1 MKEEA
6 NVQINAAPN
15 QDGELI
21 IRYGQA
27 ELPALPPTPLSIIGN
42 LSAPIEY
49 AVKFATTGPLALDFA
64 ILLVTPPTLQDT
76 CGVITFISNTNDPYA
91 DTVVGKLE
99 FTNPLKVLAINTEN
113 KVDLKELIRRL
124 RTVSHYIRGEGFEA
138 VVRRLTSFTAKAQ
151 VDMKS
156 EEIRRGKGGTSHFV
170 DIDTDIPAT
179 ITFCAPWYGT
189 SSDAWIDDV
198 APLTIDVDV
207 CFDLSGSGA
216 TMQFW
221 LDAPWMTDQLFRY
234 ATDLMNATVAKKPE
248 GLLHIIGK
256 LQTQ

>member
-6 NVQINAAPN
+6 NVQVNAVPN
-15 QDGELI
+15 EDGVLI

-27 ELPALPPTPLSIIGN
+27 DPPALPLTPLSIIGN
-42 LSAPIEY
+42 ISAPIKY
-49 AVKFATTGPLALDFA
+49 AVWTAKHHRSLTSASL
-64 ILLVTPPTLQDT
+64 LLVTPPTLGDM
-76 CGVITFISNTNDPYA
+76 CGSITFISDTSDPYA

-138 VVRRLTSFTAKAQ
+138 VVRRLTSFSAKAQ

-179 ITFCAPWYGT
+179 ITFCAPWFGT

-207 CFDLSGSGA
+207 CFDLSGAGA

-221 LDAPWMTDQLFRY
+221 LDAPWMTDQIFRY
-234 ATDLMNATVAKKPE
+234 AEDLMNATVAKKPE
-248 GLLHIIGK
+248 YLLHIIGK
-256 LQTQ
+256 LNKQ